1 MEYME
6 LPEANPGG
14 DGLCS
19 DNDCPCGYPGARI
32 PRGSGYIYISKEVV
46 NFRRDARTVR
56 EAEKKIAMLRQR
68 LDAGVIMFDQN
79 ILAPILMCEQGA
91 RKRGLDLEVA
101 AADAKY
107 WWKKGLVPLRPTPLA
122 GSPEALKERERLK
135 SGGQSSPEKRPAARP
150 NKRWWEFWK

>member
-1 MEYME
+1 MKYME

-19 DNDCPCGYPGARI
+19 DNDCPCGYPGASI
-32 PRGSGYIYISKEVV
+32 PRGSGYIYISKDVV
-46 NFRRDARTVR
+46 DFRRDALTIH
-56 EAEKKIAMLRQR
+56 EANKKITMLRQR
-68 LDAGVIMFDQN
+68 LGGGVMMFDQN

-107 WWKKGLVPLRPTPLA
+107 WWETGLVPLRQTPLA
-122 GSPEALKERERLK
+122 GSTEAKIEREQLK
-135 SGGQSSPEKRPAARP
+135 SGGQSSPEKRPAASP
-150 NKRWWEFWK
+150 AKRWWEFWK